1 MIQKIAI
8 LLDLFSFTGWIENT
22 ALSVWVRESPSL
34 WAFPFILILH
44 TVGMGF
50 LVGSNIAMDL
60 RVLGF
65 APRVAPSLF
74 EKFFWVM
81 KVSFVVNA
89 VSGVLLLI
97 AYPTKALTNPL
108 FYIKLALIAIGLAQ
122 ALMIRNQVIRKP
134 AVDAEGIPVRGKALA
149 ATSLV
154 AWVGG
159 VTAGRLLAY
168 TYKYLMSGD

>member
-1 MIQKIAI
+1 MGIIA
-8 LLDLFSFTGWIENT
+8 LLSFTGWIENT

-50 LVGSNIAMDL
+50 LVGTNVALDL

-65 APRVAPSLF
+65 APRIPLSLF
-74 EKFFWVM
+74 EKLFLIMRISFFI
-81 KVSFVVNA
+81 NA
-89 VSGVLLLI
+89 TSGLLLLI

-108 FYIKLALIAIGLAQ
+108 FYLKLALISFGLAQ
-122 ALMIRNQVIRKP
+122 ALMIRTRVIRNP
-134 AVDAEGIPVRGKALA
+134 ALDLERVPSKDRILA
-149 ATSLV
+149 GSSLMFW
-154 AWVGG
+154 AGG

-168 TYKYLMSGD
+168 TYKYLMAGE